1 MEILTAVV
9 FDCSTREMGLHG
21 SHGRWRCRRQR
32 SSMEILTAVVFDSFS
47 KEKGLHGSHGR
58 WRCRRQ
64 RSSMEILTAAIFD
77 GDVDGSGLRCGAVAV
92 RWVLSIC
99 WSSSRREMCL
109 DCSGVGCNFPKL

>member
-1 MEILTAVV
+1 MEMLTAEV
-9 FDCSTREMGLHG
+9 FDGDFDGSGFRLQYTGDGLTWQSWEMEMSTAE
-21 SHGRWRCRRQR
+21 
-32 SSMEILTAVVFDSFS
+32 
-47 KEKGLHGSHGR
+47 
-58 WRCRRQ
+58 

-77 GDVDGSGLRCGAVAV
+77 GDVDSSGLRCGAVAV

>member
-1 MEILTAVV
+1 RSSMEILTAEV
-9 FDCSTREMGLHG
+9 FDGDFDGSGLRSQTLETGLHG

-32 SSMEILTAVVFDSFS
+32 SSMEILTAV
-47 KEKGLHGSHGR
+47 
-58 WRCRRQ
+58 

-77 GDVDGSGLRCGAVAV
+77 GDVDSSGLRCGAVVV